1 MVRVTNVSQKQH
13 GNSFMALDDLLDEHE
28 QSERVRSWVRSNA
41 LGLIG
46 GVALG
51 LGAIAGWQWWQGQ
64 QLQRGMAVNG
74 RYAEV
79 VKNYEAG
86 RLPSDKGR
94 AALDQIGKGNAT
106 LATLAALQ
114 LAKAQAE
121 AGKRDDAIATLR
133 GLHDLDP
140 DLRAVVRQ
148 RLARLLIDAG
158 QGKEALALLD
168 DDKNPAMLDARGD
181 AQFALG
187 DRAKAQEAYLK
198 ALALVD
204 VADPQHRLLTL
215 KLIEAGGT
223 PPHTEDKT

>member
-1 MVRVTNVSQKQH
+1 
-13 GNSFMALDDLLDEHE
+13 MALDDLLDEHE
-28 QSERVRSWVRSNA
+28 QGERVRSWLRSNA

-64 QLQRGMAVNG
+64 QLQHGMAVNG

-86 RLPSDKGR
+86 QLPVDKGR
-94 AALDQIGKGNAT
+94 AALDTIGKGNPT

-133 GLHDLDP
+133 GLHDPDP
-140 DLRAVVRQ
+140 DLGAVVRQ
-148 RLARLLIDAG
+148 RLARLLIDAN

-168 DDKNPAMLDARGD
+168 DEKNPAMLDVRGD
-181 AQFALG
+181 AQLALG
-187 DRAKAQEAYLK
+187 DRAQAQAAYLK

>member
-1 MVRVTNVSQKQH
+1 
-13 GNSFMALDDLLDEHE
+13 MALDDLLDEHE
-28 QSERVRSWVRSNA
+28 QSERIRSWVRSNA
-41 LGLIG
+41 IGLIG

-51 LGAIAGWQWWQGQ
+51 LGGIVGWQWWQGQ
-64 QLQRGMAVNG
+64 QVQRGMAVSAQ
-74 RYAEV
+74 YAEV

-86 RLPSDKGR
+86 RLPVDKGR
-94 AALDQIGKGNAT
+94 AALQALGKGNPT

-114 LAKAQAE
+114 LAKAQAD

-158 QGKEALALLD
+158 QGKDALPLLD
-168 DDKNPAMLDARGD
+168 DERNPAMLDARGD
-181 AQFALG
+181 AQFSLG
-187 DRAKAQEAYLK
+187 DHAKARADYLK

-223 PPHTEDKT
+223 PPHIEDKT

>member
-1 MVRVTNVSQKQH
+1 
-13 GNSFMALDDLLDEHE
+13 MALDDLLDEHE

-94 AALDQIGKGNAT
+94 AALEQIGKGNAT

-114 LAKAQAE
+114 LAKAQTE

-148 RLARLLIDAG
+148 RLARLLVDAG
-158 QGKEALALLD
+158 KGKEALSLLD

-187 DRAKAQEAYLK
+187 DRAKAREAYLK

-204 VADPQHRLLTL
+204 VGDPQHRLLTL

-223 PPHTEDKT
+223 PPHSEDKT

>member
-1 MVRVTNVSQKQH
+1 
-13 GNSFMALDDLLDEHE
+13 MALDDLLDEHE

-79 VKNYEAG
+79 VANYEAG
-86 RLPSDKGR
+86 RLPADKGR
-94 AALDQIGKGNAT
+94 AALEQIGKGNPT
-106 LATLAALQ
+106 LGTLAALQ

-140 DLRAVVRQ
+140 DLRAVVNQ
-148 RLARLLIDAG
+148 RLARLLVDAG
-158 QGKEALALLD
+158 QGKDALACSMTTRTRPCSMRAATH
-168 DDKNPAMLDARGD
+168 NSRSAIAPRRARPTSRRWPWWTS
-181 AQFALG
+181 AIRSIAC
-187 DRAKAQEAYLK
+187 
-198 ALALVD
+198 
-204 VADPQHRLLTL
+204 
-215 KLIEAGGT
+215 
-223 PPHTEDKT
+223 

>member
-1 MVRVTNVSQKQH
+1 
-13 GNSFMALDDLLDEHE
+13 MALDDLLDEHE
-28 QSERVRSWVRSNA
+28 QSERVRSWIRSNA
-41 LGLIG
+41 LGVIG
-46 GVALG
+46 GIALG
-51 LGAIAGWQWWQGQ
+51 LGAIVGWQWWQGQ

-74 RYAEV
+74 RYAQV
-79 VKNYEAG
+79 VGEYEAG
-86 RLPSDKGR
+86 RVPADKGR
-94 AALDQIGKGNAT
+94 AALEAIGKGNPT

-121 AGKRDDAIATLR
+121 SGKRDDAIATLR

-140 DLRAVVRQ
+140 DLRTVVRQ

-158 QGKEALALLD
+158 RPKDALALLD
-168 DDKNPAMLDARGD
+168 DERNAAMLDARGD
-181 AQFALG
+181 AELAQG
-187 DRAKAQEAYLK
+187 DRAKAQAAYLK

-204 VADPQHRLLTL
+204 VADPQHRLITL

>member
-1 MVRVTNVSQKQH
+1 
-13 GNSFMALDDLLDEHE
+13 MALDDLLDEHE

-79 VKNYEAG
+79 VANYEAG
-86 RLPSDKGR
+86 RLPADKGR
-94 AALDQIGKGNAT
+94 AALEQIGKGNPT
-106 LATLAALQ
+106 LGTLAALQ

-133 GLHDLDP
+133 NLRDVDA
-140 DLRAVVRQ
+140 DLRPVVRQ
-148 RLARLLIDAG
+148 RLARLLIDGGKA
-158 QGKEALALLD
+158 KEALPLLD
-168 DDKNPAMLDARGD
+168 DERNASMLDVRGD

-187 DRAKAQEAYLK
+187 DRAKAQESYRK

-204 VADPQHRLLTL
+204 VGDPQHRLLTL

-223 PPHTEDKT
+223 PPHTEDKS

>member
-1 MVRVTNVSQKQH
+1 
-13 GNSFMALDDLLDEHE
+13 MALDDLLDEHE

-46 GVALG
+46 GVGLG
-51 LGAIAGWQWWQGQ
+51 LGAIVGWQWWQGQ
-64 QLQRGMAVNG
+64 QLQRGMAVNA

-79 VKNYEAG
+79 VGNYDAG
-86 RLPSDKGR
+86 RLPVDKGR
-94 AALDQIGKGNAT
+94 AALDTIGKGNPT

-121 AGKRDDAIATLR
+121 GGKRDDAIATLR

-168 DDKNPAMLDARGD
+168 DDRNPAMLDARGD
-181 AQFALG
+181 AEFSLG
-187 DRAKAQEAYLK
+187 ERAKAQAAYLK
-198 ALALVD
+198 ALAMVD

-223 PPHTEDKT
+223 PPHTEEKT

>member
-1 MVRVTNVSQKQH
+1 
-13 GNSFMALDDLLDEHE
+13 MALDDLLDEHE

-79 VKNYEAG
+79 VANYEAG
-86 RLPSDKGR
+86 RLPADKGR
-94 AALDQIGKGNAT
+94 AALEQIGKGNPT
-106 LATLAALQ
+106 LGTLAALQ

-121 AGKRDDAIATLR
+121 SGKRDDAIATLR
-133 GLHDLDP
+133 NLRDVDA
-140 DLRAVVRQ
+140 DLRPIVRQ

-158 QGKEALALLD
+158 KAKEALPLLD
-168 DDKNPAMLDARGD
+168 DDKNPSMLDVRGD
-181 AQFALG
+181 ARFALG
-187 DRAKAQEAYLK
+187 ELVLAQKDYMK
-198 ALALVD
+198 ALGLVD
-204 VADPQHRLLTL
+204 VGDPEHRLLTL

>member
-1 MVRVTNVSQKQH
+1 
-13 GNSFMALDDLLDEHE
+13 MAIDDLLDEHE

-94 AALDQIGKGNAT
+94 AALEQIGKGNAT

-114 LAKAQAE
+114 LAKAQTE

-140 DLRAVVRQ
+140 DLRAVVNQ
-148 RLARLLIDAG
+148 RLARLLVDAG
-158 QGKEALALLD
+158 QGKDALALLD

-181 AQFALG
+181 AEFVLG
-187 DRAKAQEAYLK
+187 DRAKAREAYLK

-204 VADPQHRLLTL
+204 VGDPQHRLLTL

-223 PPHTEDKT
+223 PPHSKDKT

>member
-1 MVRVTNVSQKQH
+1 
-13 GNSFMALDDLLDEHE
+13 MALDDLLDEHE
-28 QSERVRSWVRSNA
+28 QSERVRSWVRGNA

-51 LGAIAGWQWWQGQ
+51 LGAIIGWQWWQGQ
-64 QLQRGMAVNG
+64 QVQRGMAVNG
-74 RYAEV
+74 RYAQV
-79 VKNYEAG
+79 VGEYEAG
-86 RLPSDKGR
+86 RVPADKGR
-94 AALDQIGKGNAT
+94 GSLESIGKGNPT

-121 AGKRDDAIATLR
+121 SGKRDDAIATLR

-158 QGKEALALLD
+158 QAKDALALLD
-168 DDKNPAMLDARGD
+168 DERDPAMLDARGD
-181 AQFALG
+181 AELAQG
-187 DRAKAQEAYLK
+187 DRAKAQAAYLK

-204 VADPQHRLLTL
+204 VADPQHQLLTL

>member
-1 MVRVTNVSQKQH
+1 
-13 GNSFMALDDLLDEHE
+13 MAIDDLLDEHE
-28 QSERVRSWVRSNA
+28 QSERVRSWIRSNA
-41 LGLIG
+41 LGLVG

-64 QLQRGMAVNG
+64 QLQRGMAVNA

-79 VKNYEAG
+79 VRNYEAG
-86 RLPSDKGR
+86 RLPADKGR
-94 AALDQIGKGNAT
+94 AALDTIAKGNQT

-114 LAKAQAE
+114 LAKPQAE

-140 DLRAVVRQ
+140 ELRVVVRQ

-158 QGKEALALLD
+158 KGKDALSLLD
-168 DDKNPAMLDARGD
+168 DERNPAMLDARGD
-181 AQFALG
+181 AQLALG
-187 DRAKAQEAYLK
+187 DRAKAQSDYLK

-215 KLIEAGGT
+215 KLIEAGGM